1 MENIDNTDINLLKL
15 LQENSN
21 ITTKELAQKVNL
33 SSTPVFERVK
43 QLEKKGYI
51 KKYMAVLDEEKLN
64 RGFIVFCNIKLKQ
77 HSKTYGQGFM
87 KAILT
92 IDEIVECYNI
102 SGEFDFML
110 KIYVRDMK
118 EYQDFVLNRLGII
131 DSIGSLQSIFV
142 MAETKHN
149 YGIPILEQTK
159 E

>member
-1 MENIDNTDINLLKL
+1 MENPDSIDIKILKF

-77 HSKTYGQGFM
+77 HSKTYGQEFM
-87 KAILT
+87 K
-92 IDEIVECYNI
+92 EIMGIEEITECYNI
-102 SGEFDFML
+102 SGEFDFMV
-110 KIYVRDMK
+110 KVYVRDMK
-118 EYQDFVLNRLGII
+118 EYQDFVLNRLGLI
-131 DSIGSLQSIFV
+131 DSIGSLQSTFV
-142 MAETKHN
+142 MAETKHS
-149 YGIPILEQTK
+149 YGIPVL
-159 E
+159 